1 MEYTSSSVRDFYDL
15 MKPRVMSLVIFTSFV
30 GLVLSPINIHPF
42 IALIAII
49 CIAIGAGAS
58 GVLNMWYD
66 SDIDGLMKRTINR
79 PIPAGNINK
88 NEALTYGMVISA
100 GSVVIM
106 GILINW
112 SASFLLAFTIF
123 FYAVIYTMWLKRRT
137 MQNIVIGGAAGAFP
151 PVIGWLST
159 GAPITI
165 EPIILFLIIFLWTP
179 PHFWA
184 LAIVTSGDYEKASI
198 PMMPNVVGDNYT
210 KRQIVYYS
218 VIMSISVILPYYIG
232 MVSILYL
239 IPAIIL
245 SLIFII
251 ISLQLLKSSDEQ
263 KQKKY
268 SKKLFLY
275 SILYLFL
282 IYILFL
288 IDYGHRFY
296 FGGLIFS

>member
-42 IALIAII
+42 IAFIAII

-88 NEALTYGMVISA
+88 SEAFTYGMVISA

-251 ISLQLLKSSDEQ
+251 ISLQLLKSSDNQ

-288 IDYGHRFY
+288 IDYGYRFY

>member
-88 NEALTYGMVISA
+88 SEAFTYGMVISA

-165 EPIILFLIIFLWTP
+165 EPLILFLIIFLWTP

-184 LAIVTSGDYEKASI
+184 LAIVTSGEYEKASI

>member
-165 EPIILFLIIFLWTP
+165 EPVILFLIIFLWTP

-184 LAIVTSGDYEKASI
+184 LAIVTSGEYEKASI

-251 ISLQLLKSSDEQ
+251 VSLQLLKSSDEQ

-288 IDYGHRFY
+288 IDYGYRFY

>member
-15 MKPRVMSLVIFTSFV
+15 MKPRVMSLVIFTSLV

>member
-42 IALIAII
+42 IALIAIL

-151 PVIGWLST
+151 PIIGWLST

-198 PMMPNVVGDNYT
+198 PMMPNVVGNNYT

-218 VIMSISVILPYYIG
+218 VVMSISVIFPYYIG

-245 SLIFII
+245 SLIFVI

-288 IDYGHRFY
+288 VDYVHNSY
-296 FGGLIFS
+296 FGGLIFL

>member
-42 IALIAII
+42 IALIAIL

-151 PVIGWLST
+151 PIIGWLST

-198 PMMPNVVGDNYT
+198 PMMPNVVGNNYT

-218 VIMSISVILPYYIG
+218 VVMSISVIIPYYIG

-245 SLIFII
+245 SLIFVI

-263 KQKKY
+263 KQMKY

-288 IDYGHRFY
+288 VDYVHKSY

>member
-184 LAIVTSGDYEKASI
+184 LAIVTSGEYEKASI

-218 VIMSISVILPYYIG
+218 VIMSISVIVPYYIG

>member
-165 EPIILFLIIFLWTP
+165 EPVILFLIIFLWTP

>member
-88 NEALTYGMVISA
+88 SEAFTYGMVISA

-251 ISLQLLKSSDEQ
+251 ISLQLLKSGDNQ

-288 IDYGHRFY
+288 IDYGYRFY

>member
-15 MKPRVMSLVIFTSFV
+15 MKPRVMSLVIFTSLV

-42 IALIAII
+42 IALIAIM

-165 EPIILFLIIFLWTP
+165 EPVILFLIIFLWTP

>member
-88 NEALTYGMVISA
+88 SEAFTYGMVISA

-218 VIMSISVILPYYIG
+218 VIMSISVILPYYIE

-251 ISLQLLKSSDEQ
+251 ISLQLLKSSDNQ

-288 IDYGHRFY
+288 IDYGYRFY

>member
-88 NEALTYGMVISA
+88 SEAFTYGMVISA

-251 ISLQLLKSSDEQ
+251 ISLQLLKSRYDL
-263 KQKKY
+263 KQRK
-268 SKKLFLY
+268 
-275 SILYLFL
+275 
-282 IYILFL
+282 
-288 IDYGHRFY
+288 
-296 FGGLIFS
+296 

>member
-42 IALIAII
+42 IALIAIL

-198 PMMPNVVGDNYT
+198 PMMPNVVGNNYT

-218 VIMSISVILPYYIG
+218 VVMSISVIVPYYIG

-245 SLIFII
+245 SLIFVV

-263 KQKKY
+263 KQMKY

-288 IDYGHRFY
+288 VDYVHKSY

>member
-42 IALIAII
+42 IALIAIL

-151 PVIGWLST
+151 PIIGWLST
-159 GAPITI
+159 GAPVTI

-251 ISLQLLKSSDEQ
+251 ISLQLLKSSDNQ

-288 IDYGHRFY
+288 IDYGYRFY

>member
-88 NEALTYGMVISA
+88 NEALTYGILISA

-218 VIMSISVILPYYIG
+218 VIMSISVIVPYYIG

-251 ISLQLLKSSDEQ
+251 ISLQLLKSSNEQ

>member
-151 PVIGWLST
+151 PIIGWLST

-198 PMMPNVVGDNYT
+198 PMMPNVVGNNYT

-218 VIMSISVILPYYIG
+218 VVMSISVIVPYYIG

-245 SLIFII
+245 SLIFVV

-263 KQKKY
+263 KQMKY

-288 IDYGHRFY
+288 VDYVHKSY

>member
-42 IALIAII
+42 IALISII

-165 EPIILFLIIFLWTP
+165 EPIVLFLIIFLWTP

-251 ISLQLLKSSDEQ
+251 ISLQLLKSSDEH

>member
-42 IALIAII
+42 IAFIAII

-88 NEALTYGMVISA
+88 SEAFTYGMVISA

-112 SASFLLAFTIF
+112 IASFLLAFTIF

-251 ISLQLLKSSDEQ
+251 ISLQLLKSSDNQ

-288 IDYGHRFY
+288 IDYGYRFY

>member
-15 MKPRVMSLVIFTSFV
+15 MKPRVMSLVIFTSLV

-42 IALIAII
+42 IALIAIM

-165 EPIILFLIIFLWTP
+165 EPVILFLIIFLWTP

-288 IDYGHRFY
+288 IDYGYRFY

>member
-251 ISLQLLKSSDEQ
+251 ISLQLLKSSDNQ

-288 IDYGHRFY
+288 IDYGYRFY

>member
-165 EPIILFLIIFLWTP
+165 EPVILFLIIFLWTP

-251 ISLQLLKSSDEQ
+251 VSLQLLKSSDEQ

>member
-218 VIMSISVILPYYIG
+218 VIMSISVIVPYYIG

-251 ISLQLLKSSDEQ
+251 VSLQLLKSSDEQ

>member
-15 MKPRVMSLVIFTSFV
+15 MKPRVMSLVIFTSLV

-42 IALIAII
+42 IALIAIM

-66 SDIDGLMKRTINR
+66 SDIDRLMKRTINR

-165 EPIILFLIIFLWTP
+165 EPVILFLIIFLWTP

>member
-1 MEYTSSSVRDFYDL
+1 MEYTSSSVRDFYNL

-30 GLVLSPINIHPF
+30 GLVLSPVKIHPF
-42 IALIAII
+42 IALISIL

-66 SDIDGLMKRTINR
+66 SDIDRLMKRTINR

-151 PVIGWLST
+151 PIIGWLST
-159 GAPITI
+159 GAPIAI
-165 EPIILFLIIFLWTP
+165 EPIILFFIIFLWTP

-184 LAIVTSGDYEKASI
+184 LAIVTSSDYEKASI
-198 PMMPNVVGDNYT
+198 PMMPNVVGNDYT

-218 VIMSISVILPYYIG
+218 IVMSISVIAPYYIG
-232 MVSILYL
+232 MVSILFL

-245 SLIFII
+245 SFVFII
-251 ISLQLLKSSDEQ
+251 ISLQLYKSSDEQ
-263 KQKKY
+263 KQKKH
-268 SKKLFLY
+268 SKRLFLY

-288 IDYGHRFY
+288 IDYFY
-296 FGGLIFS
+296 KSYLGGVNFL

>member
-88 NEALTYGMVISA
+88 SEAFTYGMVISA

-165 EPIILFLIIFLWTP
+165 EPLILFLIIFLWTP

-184 LAIVTSGDYEKASI
+184 LAIVTSGEYEKASI

-251 ISLQLLKSSDEQ
+251 VSLQLLKSSDEQ

>member
-15 MKPRVMSLVIFTSFV
+15 MKPRVMSLVIFTSLV

-42 IALIAII
+42 IALIAIM

-218 VIMSISVILPYYIG
+218 VIMSISVIVPYYIG

>member
-42 IALIAII
+42 IALIAIM

-165 EPIILFLIIFLWTP
+165 EPVILFLIIFLWTP

-251 ISLQLLKSSDEQ
+251 ISLQLLKSSNEQ

>member
-42 IALIAII
+42 IALIAIL

-151 PVIGWLST
+151 PIIGWLST

-198 PMMPNVVGDNYT
+198 PMMPNVVGNNYT

-218 VIMSISVILPYYIG
+218 VVMSISVIVPYYIG

-245 SLIFII
+245 SLIFVV

-263 KQKKY
+263 KQMKY

-288 IDYGHRFY
+288 VDYVHKSY

>member
-30 GLVLSPINIHPF
+30 GLVLSPVKIHPF
-42 IALIAII
+42 IALISIV

-66 SDIDGLMKRTINR
+66 SDIDRLMKRTINR

-151 PVIGWLST
+151 PIIGWLST
-159 GAPITI
+159 GAPIAI
-165 EPIILFLIIFLWTP
+165 EPIILFFIIFLWTP

-184 LAIVTSGDYEKASI
+184 LAIHRSEEYKKAEI
-198 PMMPNVVGDNYT
+198 PMLPVTHGLEFTRVQILLYT
-210 KRQIVYYS
+210 VLLFL
-218 VIMSISVILPYYIG
+218 VTLLPYLTG
-232 MVSILYL
+232 MSGLIYL
-239 IPAIIL
+239 ICAA
-245 SLIFII
+245 SLGLLFLGYSIKIFLEPENPKIAF
-251 ISLQLLKSSDEQ
+251 KTF
-263 KQKKY
+263 KY
-268 SKKLFLY
+268 S
-275 SILYLFL
+275 INYLM
-282 IYILFL
+282 ILFL
-288 IDYGHRFY
+288 GLLVDHYLLMN
-296 FGGLIFS
+296 FGAAL

>member
-30 GLVLSPINIHPF
+30 GLVLSPVKIHPF
-42 IALIAII
+42 IALISIL

-66 SDIDGLMKRTINR
+66 SDIDRLMKRTINR

-151 PVIGWLST
+151 PIIGWLST
-159 GAPITI
+159 GAPIAI
-165 EPIILFLIIFLWTP
+165 EPIILFFIIFLWTP

-184 LAIVTSGDYEKASI
+184 LAIVTSSDYEKASI
-198 PMMPNVVGDNYT
+198 PMMPNVVGNDYT

-218 VIMSISVILPYYIG
+218 IVMSIFVIAPYYIG
-232 MVSILYL
+232 MVSILFL

-245 SLIFII
+245 SVVFII
-251 ISLQLLKSSDEQ
+251 ISLQLYKSSDEQ
-263 KQKKY
+263 KQKKH
-268 SKKLFLY
+268 SKRLFLY

-288 IDYGHRFY
+288 IDYFY
-296 FGGLIFS
+296 KSYLGG

>member
-88 NEALTYGMVISA
+88 SEAFTYGMVISA

-251 ISLQLLKSSDEQ
+251 ISLQLLKSSDNQ

-288 IDYGHRFY
+288 IDYGYRFY

>member
-88 NEALTYGMVISA
+88 SEAFTYGMVISA

-151 PVIGWLST
+151 PIIGWLST

-251 ISLQLLKSSDEQ
+251 ISLQLLKSSDNQ

-288 IDYGHRFY
+288 IDYGYRFY

>member
-151 PVIGWLST
+151 PIIGWLST

-251 ISLQLLKSSDEQ
+251 ISLQLLKSSDNQ

-296 FGGLIFS
+296 FGGVIFS

>member
-42 IALIAII
+42 IALIAIL

-151 PVIGWLST
+151 PIIGWLST

-251 ISLQLLKSSDEQ
+251 ISLQLLKSSDNQ

-288 IDYGHRFY
+288 IDYGYRFY

>member
-88 NEALTYGMVISA
+88 SEAFTYGMVISA

-218 VIMSISVILPYYIG
+218 VIMSISVIVPYYIG

-251 ISLQLLKSSDEQ
+251 ISLQLLKSSNEQ

>member
-218 VIMSISVILPYYIG
+218 VIMSISVIVPYYIG

>member
-1 MEYTSSSVRDFYDL
+1 MEYTSSSVRDFYNL

-30 GLVLSPINIHPF
+30 GLVLSPVKIHPF
-42 IALIAII
+42 IALISIL

-66 SDIDGLMKRTINR
+66 SDIDRLMKRTINR

-151 PVIGWLST
+151 PIIGWLST
-159 GAPITI
+159 GAPIAI
-165 EPIILFLIIFLWTP
+165 EPLILFFIIFLWTP

-184 LAIVTSGDYEKASI
+184 LALYKDEDYRRANVPMLPVVHGRAHTKHQIVFYAATLLPLSLMPTFMGWAGIAYGVVALVTSCWFFWSCFRLYGVAGEVEVRRAKKAF
-198 PMMPNVVGDNYT
+198 G
-210 KRQIVYYS
+210 
-218 VIMSISVILPYYIG
+218 
-232 MVSILYL
+232 VSIIYL
-239 IPAIIL
+239 FA
-245 SLIFII
+245 IFIA
-251 ISLQLLKSSDEQ
+251 LLVDG
-263 KQKKY
+263 
-268 SKKLFLY
+268 LF
-275 SILYLFL
+275 
-282 IYILFL
+282 
-288 IDYGHRFY
+288 HVA
-296 FGGLIFS
+296 

>member
-165 EPIILFLIIFLWTP
+165 EPVILFLIIFLWTP

-218 VIMSISVILPYYIG
+218 VIMSISVIVPYYIG